1 MKNTIYD
8 LERFIKDMTHYMKVN
23 GLSQRKFAE
32 MVGFSFPKVSR
43 LVNGICLPDEPTLYK
58 IAAVIGVSV
67 SDYITE
73 EYYIVDINS
82 IDVRM
87 LSIEEIDKMI
97 EKLRTV
103 RREKLDEE
111 WANLNAEQ
119 ERLLR
124 LKAMEE

>member
-1 MKNTIYD
+1 MKKTIYD
-8 LERFIKDMTHYMKVN
+8 VERFIKDMTYFMRIN
-23 GLSQRKFAE
+23 NLSQRKFAE

-43 LVNGICLPDEPTLYK
+43 LVNGVSLPDEPTLYK

-73 EYYIVDINS
+73 EHYIVDINS

-103 RREKLDEE
+103 RREKIDEE

-124 LKAMEE
+124 LKGMEE